1 MILMVVVCL
10 LSKLTSSRWNKRSKM
25 AIEGG
30 QSFLRFTYQLEGVGR
45 IPRVAH
51 VFLELT
57 LNV

>member
-1 MILMVVVCL
+1 MVVVCL

-51 VFLELT
+51 VFLEST